1 MRMESE
7 SEVSQSCLTLCETMD
22 YTLPGSTGVGCHFLL
37 QGIFPTQDS
46 NRGFPHRRQT
56 LYRLSNQ
63 GSPHEGGVYEGGA
76 LTNVISAFVRFTE
89 EFAALSPPVENEMS
103 R

>member
-1 MRMESE
+1 
-7 SEVSQSCLTLCETMD
+7 MD
-22 YTLPGSTGVGCHFLL
+22 CSLPGSTGVGCHFLL
-37 QGIFPTQDS
+37 PDS
-46 NRGFPHRRQT
+46 NQGFPHCRQT

-63 GSPHEGGVYEGGA
+63 GSPHEGAVHEGGA
-76 LTNVISAFVRFTE
+76 LTNVISSFVRFTE